1 MDRARVPRS
10 VAKQIIGHKTD
21 AMYNRYRIVD
31 EQDIREGMT
40 LAEITWQTRMG
51 HIWGTVDY
59 DEIFSP
65 HKLLILTKEAYRC
78 WCAAWTSNG

>member
-1 MDRARVPRS
+1 

-40 LAEITWQTRMG
+40 QSENYLANTNEAHLG
-51 HIWGTVDY
+51 H
-59 DEIFSP
+59 
-65 HKLLILTKEAYRC
+65 
-78 WCAAWTSNG
+78 N

>member
-10 VAKQIIGHKTD
+10 VAKQIIGHKTG

-40 LAEITWQTRMG
+40 QSENYLANTIHAHST
-51 HIWGTVDY
+51 
-59 DEIFSP
+59 
-65 HKLLILTKEAYRC
+65 HK
-78 WCAAWTSNG
+78 